1 MKKLFFSFLCLTL
14 ALVVTSCSDE
24 DQVAVTPT
32 TIRLFCEDAHT
43 DLSNFNVT
51 IKETRSETEFTGI
64 TDAEGQISLSLPL
77 GSFDIKAEKS
87 ANGVVTHYGSLTNY
101 TLTEANKTIRL
112 EVKSILD
119 ALDKTF
125 VLDELFFN
133 CSSNDG
139 AYDRNMYEE
148 YFTITNVS
156 DRPLYADGLAFAI
169 TGDYTGTE
177 DAQDK
182 SPYLPDSIIVSQVYT
197 IPGNGTQHLVQPGK
211 SLVIAHS
218 AIDHSEGGKKAKARD
233 LSGADFEVFVPH
245 EYATTVDNPEVANL
259 KVDYSMF
266 QAFQWGYA
274 GNAPM
279 ILIRPGEEMSSY
291 VQSHIKKMDIT
302 GSFMGQQGDYL
313 IIPTSW
319 IVDGVQTGAK
329 DYYYHDVLPPSV
341 DRGKVLLNEDEMM
354 FGGFHS
360 LFVKRKAAADG
371 YLQDTNNSTDDF
383 EVIEGGQ
390 KNYPKK

>member
-14 ALVVTSCSDE
+14 ALAVNSCSD
-24 DQVAVTPT
+24 DGQVAITPT
-32 TIRLFCEDAHT
+32 TIQLFCEDAQV

-51 IKETRSETEFTGI
+51 VKETRSETEFTGV
-64 TDAEGQISLSLPL
+64 TDAEGKISMSLPL
-77 GSFDIKAEKS
+77 GSFDIKAEKN
-87 ANGVVTHYGSLTNY
+87 ANGVVTHYGNITNY
-101 TLTEANKTIRL
+101 TLTEANKSIRI

-139 AYDRNMYEE
+139 AFDRNMFEE

-156 DRPLYADGLAFAI
+156 DQPLYADGLAFAI
-169 TGDYTGTE
+169 SGDYTGAE
-177 DAQDK
+177 DAGDK
-182 SPYLPDSIIVSQVYT
+182 SPYLPDSIVVSQIYT
-197 IPGNGTQHLVQPGK
+197 IPGNGTDYLVQPGK

-218 AIDHSEGGKKAKARD
+218 AIDHSEGGAKPVARD
-233 LSGADFEVFVPH
+233 LSGADFEIFVPH
-245 EYATTVDNPEVANL
+245 EYSQTVDNPEVKNL

-266 QAFQWGYA
+266 QAFQWGYT

-279 ILIRPGEEMSSY
+279 MLIRPAEDMTAY
-291 VQSHIKKMDIT
+291 VQSHIKKMDVT
-302 GSFMGQQGDYL
+302 GSFLGQQQDYL

-319 IVDGVQTGAK
+319 IIDGVQTGAK
-329 DYYYHDVLPPSV
+329 DYYYHDVLPTFV
-341 DRGKVLLNEDEMM
+341 DRGSVLLNEDEMM
-354 FGGFHS
+354 MGGFHS
-360 LFVKRKAAADG
+360 FFVKRKAAAEG

-383 EVIEGGQ
+383 EIIEGGQ